1 MPKKRGNL
9 SNINTKRKATKRAD
23 KKTPTQAKKEEAPP
37 DPEHV
42 AAPAKRIGSIREFS
56 VAQTA
61 TAACTTPIV
70 SAPSAVPSKSAL
82 WSAIPPDSTSLI
94 REVSNTAQ
102 DQRGAIL
109 QAAAAPV
116 SPSASIARDSVS
128 KASSIRSLSAV
139 TPGSSSGRARGRRQG
154 EGRESLAQQAAKLVL
169 EAGSFA
175 SPAGRRRTSRAP
187 NRLQL
192 QPTEAP
198 AMRASSDSKYKRQVR
213 SWLSKSN
220 PKPRRQEREAKRYYD
235 GAKELLQ
242 TTAAVADEL
251 MAAAGDSEH
260 MTNDNC
266 DGSCSPSSAKRRPP
280 LTLGD
285 LVQLIGEH
293 MPSSWLSHKRARPEW
308 VSDTTQ
314 QRPLPSGMQEKQK
327 GIIEQQATSRQQWQ
341 WLAAG
346 FWRLAWLALPC
357 RSSS

>member
-154 EGRESLAQQAAKLVL
+154 EGQESLAQQAAKLVL

-187 NRLQL
+187 NRLQ
-192 QPTEAP
+192 PTEAP
-198 AMRASSDSKYKRQVR
+198 AMRASSDSKYPVQ
-213 SWLSKSN
+213 
-220 PKPRRQEREAKRYYD
+220 A
-235 GAKELLQ
+235 
-242 TTAAVADEL
+242 
-251 MAAAGDSEH
+251 
-260 MTNDNC
+260 
-266 DGSCSPSSAKRRPP
+266 PSA
-280 LTLGD
+280 
-285 LVQLIGEH
+285 
-293 MPSSWLSHKRARPEW
+293 
-308 VSDTTQ
+308 
-314 QRPLPSGMQEKQK
+314 
-327 GIIEQQATSRQQWQ
+327 
-341 WLAAG
+341 
-346 FWRLAWLALPC
+346 
-357 RSSS
+357 

>member
-1 MPKKRGNL
+1 MPKKRGTL
-9 SNINTKRKATKRAD
+9 SNVNTGRKATKRAD
-23 KKTPTQAKKEEAPP
+23 RKTPTQAKKEEAPP

-154 EGRESLAQQAAKLVL
+154 EGQESLAQQAAKLVL

-175 SPAGRRRTSRAP
+175 SPAG
-187 NRLQL
+187 
-192 QPTEAP
+192 
-198 AMRASSDSKYKRQVR
+198 ASTASQSKR
-213 SWLSKSN
+213 
-220 PKPRRQEREAKRYYD
+220 
-235 GAKELLQ
+235 
-242 TTAAVADEL
+242 
-251 MAAAGDSEH
+251 
-260 MTNDNC
+260 
-266 DGSCSPSSAKRRPP
+266 
-280 LTLGD
+280 
-285 LVQLIGEH
+285 
-293 MPSSWLSHKRARPEW
+293 
-308 VSDTTQ
+308 
-314 QRPLPSGMQEKQK
+314 
-327 GIIEQQATSRQQWQ
+327 
-341 WLAAG
+341 
-346 FWRLAWLALPC
+346 
-357 RSSS
+357 

>member
-1 MPKKRGNL
+1 
-9 SNINTKRKATKRAD
+9 
-23 KKTPTQAKKEEAPP
+23 
-37 DPEHV
+37 
-42 AAPAKRIGSIREFS
+42 
-56 VAQTA
+56 
-61 TAACTTPIV
+61 
-70 SAPSAVPSKSAL
+70 
-82 WSAIPPDSTSLI
+82 
-94 REVSNTAQ
+94 
-102 DQRGAIL
+102 
-109 QAAAAPV
+109 
-116 SPSASIARDSVS
+116 
-128 KASSIRSLSAV
+128 
-139 TPGSSSGRARGRRQG
+139 
-154 EGRESLAQQAAKLVL
+154 
-169 EAGSFA
+169 
-175 SPAGRRRTSRAP
+175 
-187 NRLQL
+187 
-192 QPTEAP
+192 
-198 AMRASSDSKYKRQVR
+198 MRASSDSKYKRQVR
-213 SWLSKSN
+213 SWPSKSN
-220 PKPRRQEREAKRYYD
+220 PKPRRHKREAKRYYD

>member
-154 EGRESLAQQAAKLVL
+154 EGQESLAQQAAKLVL

-213 SWLSKSN
+213 SWPSKSN
-220 PKPRRQEREAKRYYD
+220 PKPRRHEREAKRYYD

-280 LTLGD
+280 LALGD

>member
-9 SNINTKRKATKRAD
+9 SNTNTTRKATKRAD

-109 QAAAAPV
+109 QATAAPV

-139 TPGSSSGRARGRRQG
+139 TPGSTSGRARGRRQG
-154 EGRESLAQQAAKLVL
+154 EGQESLAQQAAKLVL

-213 SWLSKSN
+213 SWPSKSN
-220 PKPRRQEREAKRYYD
+220 PKPRRHEREAKRYYD

-266 DGSCSPSSAKRRPP
+266 DGSCSLQPILCEAQNAIDP
-280 LTLGD
+280 
-285 LVQLIGEH
+285 
-293 MPSSWLSHKRARPEW
+293 W
-308 VSDTTQ
+308 
-314 QRPLPSGMQEKQK
+314 
-327 GIIEQQATSRQQWQ
+327 
-341 WLAAG
+341 
-346 FWRLAWLALPC
+346 
-357 RSSS
+357 